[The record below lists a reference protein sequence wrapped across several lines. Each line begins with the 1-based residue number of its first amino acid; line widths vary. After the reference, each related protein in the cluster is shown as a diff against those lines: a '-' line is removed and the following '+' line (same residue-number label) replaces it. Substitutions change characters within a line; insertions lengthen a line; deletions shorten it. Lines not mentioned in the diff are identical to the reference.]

1 MSLPEENNKN
11 KFEHLERLLTV
22 KQLQINSLLEVSQAI
37 NNNFSTSALFRIY
50 EFILRA
56 QMGIQKLVVY
66 IYNQEWLCVSNYG
79 VSEESCLLNVEKDL
93 FYFRQMSLL
102 EKQENKKLS
111 EFEIVIPVFHK
122 DRPLAYVLIGNMKN
136 DETESVEQK
145 IKFIQTITNIVM
157 VAVENKKLFNNQLQ
171 QEIFKKELELAAR
184 MQMML
189 IPSDE
194 DLPNNKTVETSAV
207 YLPHQDIGGDYFD
220 CIEASDNELVFCI
233 GDISGKGVAAALL
246 MANFQANLRSLVAEK
261 KDTVQFINDLND
273 RVSKTTKGEK
283 FITFF
288 LGFYDFKSRMLT
300 YVNAGHNPSILCQDG
315 EIKELKDG
323 CTLLGMFD
331 ELPFVNVG
339 RVMMKKNAF
348 LFNYTDGLI
357 DFQNKEGEFFGEKR
371 VYEFIDKYNQLT
383 MGDFNEKLLKEVS
396 IFKEDAEFI
405 DDITM
410 LSLRFL

>member
-1 MSLPEENNKN
+1 MSIQEENDNGR
-11 KFEHLERLLTV
+11 FDQLEKLLTV

-66 IYNQEWLCVSNYG
+66 IYNKEWLCVSNYG
-79 VSEESCLLNVEKDL
+79 VEEGQPNLDVEKDL
-93 FYFRQMSLL
+93 TFFKQMALL
-102 EKQENKKLS
+102 EKSQYEKLS
-111 EFEIVIPVFHK
+111 EFDIVIPVYHK
-122 DRPLAYVLIGNMKN
+122 DKPLAYVLIGNMKN
-136 DETESVEQK
+136 DETESLEQK

-157 VAVENKKLFNNQLQ
+157 VAVENKKLFNSQLK
-171 QEIFKKELELAAR
+171 QEIFKKELEVAAR

-189 IPSDE
+189 IPSEE
-194 DLPNNKTVETSAV
+194 DLPNNKQVQTSAF
-207 YLPHQDIGGDYFD
+207 YLPNQDIGGDYFD
-220 CIEASDNELVFCI
+220 CIEVSDNELVFCI

-246 MANFQANLRSLVAEK
+246 MANFQANLRSLVLEEK
-261 KDTVQFINDLND
+261 ETKEFIRILND

-288 LGFYDFKSRMLT
+288 LGFYDYKSRTLT
-300 YVNAGHNPSILCQDG
+300 YVNAGHNPSLLYQNG
-315 EIKELKDG
+315 KLSELKEG

-331 ELPFVNVG
+331 ELPFINVG
-339 RVMMKKNAF
+339 KIKLEKDAM

-357 DFQNKEGEFFGEKR
+357 DFQNNDGEFFGEQR
-371 VYEFIDKYNQLT
+371 VYEFLEENHNLSIKKLHERLLDEVN
-383 MGDFNEKLLKEVS
+383 DFKQ
-396 IFKEDAEFI
+396 DAEFI
-405 DDITM
+405 DDITL

>member
-1 MSLPEENNKN
+1 MSLLEEDNTD
-11 KFEHLERLLTV
+11 KFEQQERLLNV

-66 IYNQEWLCVSNYG
+66 VYDQDWKCVSHYG
-79 VSEESCLLNVEKDL
+79 SSEASWQIEVEKE
-93 FYFRQMSLL
+93 LL
-102 EKQENKKLS
+102 QYRELLVLEGSDNEVLS
-111 EFEIVIPVFHK
+111 EFDIVIPVYHK
-122 DRPLAYVLIGNMKN
+122 NRPLAYVLIGNMKT
-136 DETESVEQK
+136 DRSETEDQK

-189 IPSDE
+189 IPSED
-194 DLPNNKTVETSAV
+194 DLPNNKVIETSAV

-246 MANFQANLRSLVAEK
+246 MANFQANLRSLVVEE
-261 KDTVQFINDLND
+261 KDTVEFIKILNE
-273 RVSKTTKGEK
+273 RVNKTTKGEK

-288 LGFYDFKSRMLT
+288 LGFYDIKSRMLT
-300 YVNAGHNPSILCQDG
+300 YVNAGHNPSILYQNG
-315 EIKELKDG
+315 ELLELKDG

-339 RVMMKKNAF
+339 KIMMEKNAL

-357 DFQNKEGEFFGEKR
+357 DFQNPEGEFFGEER
-371 VYEFIDKYNQLT
+371 VYDFIKQYRDLPLSQ
-383 MGDFNEKLLKEVS
+383 FNEKLLKEVNL
-396 IFKEDAEFI
+396 FREDAEFI
-405 DDITM
+405 DDITL
-410 LSLRFL
+410 LSMRFL

>member
-1 MSLPEENNKN
+1 MSLQEENGNGR
-11 KFEHLERLLTV
+11 FDQLEKLLTV

-66 IYNQEWLCVSNYG
+66 IYNKEWLCVSNYG
-79 VSEESCLLNVEKDL
+79 VGEKGHDLNVEKDL
-93 FYFRQMSLL
+93 IFFKQMALL
-102 EKQENKKLS
+102 EKSQYEKLAD
-111 EFEIVIPVFHK
+111 FDIVIPVHHK
-122 DRPLAYVLIGNMKN
+122 DKPLAYILIGNMKN
-136 DETESVEQK
+136 DETESLEQK

-157 VAVENKKLFNNQLQ
+157 VAVENKKLFNNQLK
-171 QEIFKKELELAAR
+171 QEIFKKELEVAAR

-189 IPSDE
+189 IPSED
-194 DLPNNKTVETSAV
+194 DLPNNEQVETAAH
-207 YLPHQDIGGDYFD
+207 YLPNQDVGGDYFD
-220 CIEASDNELVFCI
+220 CIETSDHELVFCI

-246 MANFQANLRSLVAEK
+246 MANFQANLRSLVLEEK
-261 KDTVQFINDLND
+261 ETTEFINILND

-288 LGFYDFKSRMLT
+288 LGFYNYASRTLT
-300 YVNAGHNPSILCQDG
+300 YVNAGHNPSLLYQNG
-315 EIKELKDG
+315 KLSELKDG

-339 RVMMKKNAF
+339 KIKLEKGAL

-357 DFQNKEGEFFGEKR
+357 DFQNNDGEFFGEQR
-371 VYEFIDKYNQLT
+371 VYEFLEENHSLPIR
-383 MGDFNEKLLKEVS
+383 KLHERLLDEVEE
-396 IFKEDAEFI
+396 FKEDAEFI
-405 DDITM
+405 DDIT
-410 LSLRFL
+410 LLTLRFL

>member
-1 MSLPEENNKN
+1 MSIQEGNDNGR
-11 KFEHLERLLTV
+11 FDQLEKLLTV

-66 IYNQEWLCVSNYG
+66 IYNKEWLCVSNYG
-79 VSEESCLLNVEKDL
+79 VDDGQLNLDVGKDL
-93 FYFRQMSLL
+93 TFFKQMALL
-102 EKQENKKLS
+102 EKSQYEKLS
-111 EFEIVIPVFHK
+111 EFDIVIPVYHK
-122 DRPLAYVLIGNMKN
+122 DKPLAYVLIGNMKN
-136 DETESVEQK
+136 DETESLEQK

-157 VAVENKKLFNNQLQ
+157 VAVENKKLFNNQLK
-171 QEIFKKELELAAR
+171 QEVFKKELEVAAR

-189 IPSDE
+189 IPSEE
-194 DLPNNKTVETSAV
+194 DLPNNKQVQTSAY
-207 YLPHQDIGGDYFD
+207 YLPNQDIGGDYFD
-220 CIEASDNELVFCI
+220 CIEISDHELVFCI

-246 MANFQANLRSLVAEK
+246 MANFQANLRSLVLEEK
-261 KDTVQFINDLND
+261 ETKDFIKILND

-288 LGFYDFKSRMLT
+288 LGFYDYKSRTLT
-300 YVNAGHNPSILCQDG
+300 YVNAGHNPSLLYQNG
-315 EIKELKDG
+315 KLSELKEG

-331 ELPFVNVG
+331 ELPFINVG
-339 RVMMKKNAF
+339 KVKLEKDAM

-357 DFQNKEGEFFGEKR
+357 DFQNNDDEFFGEQR
-371 VYEFIDKYNQLT
+371 VYEFLEENHSLPIKKLHERLLEEV
-383 MGDFNEKLLKEVS
+383 NE
-396 IFKEDAEFI
+396 FKEDAEFI
-405 DDITM
+405 DDITL